1 MAKPQIKKVKKTQK
15 VLLIIF
21 LTMTA
26 SCALILML
34 SLASNL
40 LFFRKDNALQSGKA
54 AIPGFYSEM

>member
-1 MAKPQIKKVKKTQK
+1 MAKPQIKKVKKDSKGVTYYFSDDDG
-15 VLLIIF
+15 I
-21 LTMTA
+21 
-26 SCALILML
+26 ML

>member
-34 SLASNL
+34 NLASNL
-40 LFFRKDNALQSGKA
+40 LFFRKDNALQSGKT